1 MKISKREKFLLGI
14 LGTLIIVFVYYQFIY
29 VKQVKK
35 LNTKRDE
42 KSVIEE
48 KYNTVMKEIESLGEK
63 ENQVKSLKISVTEKS
78 KKLYPIIMQEK
89 IIIEIDKLL
98 NDSGLYGNIAF
109 SPIEAA
115 EVEELKTE
123 EIIKAESS
131 LKELI
136 NEYEGNSLEGSEN
149 NSENTS
155 EVTNNNKESQG
166 EVNTEVESDKAT
178 SEQLKVAI
186 NFSGSYISLKN
197 FISSIENYERKIVI
211 TSISITAK
219 SQENLTG
226 IMSLEFHAVPKL
238 SGEDESYLKWTLN
251 NVYGKDILFSNGS
264 ASGAYSNTIED
275 QSVEA
280 DAKDFVMMVKS
291 SLSELPTLT
300 IGKAKDD
307 LTESYIYSDNEKVEE
322 VEITFDEVDGKT
334 YFKYKTSNSYYPRE
348 NTSQGKEFTPKASD
362 IVVEI
367 LSEKRNGS
375 SDNSGINLKVINNT
389 SKKVEIVIKDD
400 DNTNP
405 RVSVNSK
412 GNTVNI
418 TKK

>member
-1 MKISKREKFLLGI
+1 
-14 LGTLIIVFVYYQFIY
+14 
-29 VKQVKK
+29 
-35 LNTKRDE
+35 
-42 KSVIEE
+42 
-48 KYNTVMKEIESLGEK
+48 
-63 ENQVKSLKISVTEKS
+63 
-78 KKLYPIIMQEK
+78 
-89 IIIEIDKLL
+89 
-98 NDSGLYGNIAF
+98 
-109 SPIEAA
+109 
-115 EVEELKTE
+115 
-123 EIIKAESS
+123 
-131 LKELI
+131 
-136 NEYEGNSLEGSEN
+136 
-149 NSENTS
+149 
-155 EVTNNNKESQG
+155 
-166 EVNTEVESDKAT
+166 
-178 SEQLKVAI
+178 
-186 NFSGSYISLKN
+186 
-197 FISSIENYERKIVI
+197 
-211 TSISITAK
+211 
-219 SQENLTG
+219 
-226 IMSLEFHAVPKL
+226 MSLEFHAVPKL
-238 SGEDESYLKWTLN
+238 SGEDEAYLKWTLN

-307 LTESYIYSDNEKVEE
+307 LTESYIYSDNEKVED
-322 VEITFDEVDGKT
+322 VEITLDEVDGKT